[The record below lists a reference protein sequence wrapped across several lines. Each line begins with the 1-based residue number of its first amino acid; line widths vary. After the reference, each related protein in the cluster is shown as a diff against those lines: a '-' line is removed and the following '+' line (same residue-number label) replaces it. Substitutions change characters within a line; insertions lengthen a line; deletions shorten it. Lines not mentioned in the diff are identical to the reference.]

1 MKNFKQKLV
10 GFALIFSAFMF
21 MPIAVSA
28 ATNSDSTLNEYTNAK
43 DDLVGGW
50 EYTVEGAPEGY
61 NKGLM
66 MIVKQGE
73 IFKVQVQLNGG
84 AVNGENIVVKGNA
97 ITFNLVVE
105 GESVAVALEAKG
117 SKMTGTSTSSAN
129 GVMQITAIK
138 TISPQ

>member
-28 ATNSDSTLNEYTNAK
+28 ATNSDSTSNEYTIAK